1 MRITRTKII
10 LIVALTL
17 GLGRSTCMPGMPESS
32 LAASSAVRPVTF
44 LATTLRQAQG
54 TTYYVRTDGGS
65 PNQCTGQTDAPYPG
79 SGTAQPCAWDHPFR
93 ALPPGGTPRIS
104 GGDTLII
111 ASGSYTMG
119 LGAPGADNCEADY
132 PWDCHVPPIPS
143 GPDPA
148 NPTRILGAGWDSGCA
163 NPPELWGT
171 ERPWYI
177 LNLTDSSNVE
187 IACLEITDHSSCVED
202 HTGGLACQRDTTPYG
217 DWAAVGIYAED
228 SANVHLAN
236 LNIHGLAAAGV
247 HAGRL
252 TDWTVEDVR
261 IAGNGW
267 VGWDGDIEGN
277 DSNGGTLTFRRW
289 IVEWNGCGETY
300 PGGQPT
306 GCWGQTA
313 GGYGDGVGTGA
324 TGGDWI
330 IEDSAF
336 LHNTSDG
343 LDLLYHSQGGRITL
357 DRVRA
362 EGNAGNQVKVTGQ
375 TEIVNSVLV
384 GNCAFFEGQPFTY
397 DVDHCR
403 ALGNTLEVVYTGGEQ
418 VSIVN
423 STFYGQGDG
432 LVGGGPREGYSCDG
446 TETLTGR
453 NNVFLGDTD
462 YFDPGD
468 ITFLFYQESC
478 ADLQL
483 DSDYNVIHDAKN
495 VSCGVNATTV
505 DSGSHDVCADPQ
517 LTGPITGTAYGMA
530 LSSGSPAI
538 DAGTTEGAP
547 LDDFE
552 GFPRTAVP
560 DAGAYEY
567 SILKVAPTSRVID
580 PGGVATYTVSVR
592 AVSGSTATVS
602 LTASSLSPSLTLQ
615 LTPTQVI
622 PPGYATLTVTDS
634 HPGMTLL
641 PGLWHNVPITGTNGL
656 TQTIIARLLVGGARV
671 YLPLVLREWPPS
683 PRPQSPPQVA
693 GCAVFPA
700 DNVWNTP
707 VDTLPVDANSAA
719 YVTTIGAGEY
729 VHADFGSGTW
739 EGAPIGIP
747 FVDVPGTQATVSV
760 TFGYDDESDP
770 GPYPIPPNVPIE
782 GGPDSGGDRHVLV
795 VDRDDCILYE
805 LYAAYPQPDGS
816 WSAGSGAIF
825 DLNSHVLRPDGW
837 TSADAAGLPI
847 LPGLVRYDE
856 VAAGEI
862 RHAIRFTV
870 PETRRAYVWPARH
883 YASSLTGAQYP
894 PMGQRFRLR
903 ADFDVS
909 GFSPDVQVILQ
920 ALKKYGMI
928 LADNGSSWFI
938 SGVPDERWDNDALHE
953 LHQVY
958 GSDFEAVDASSLM
971 IDPDSGQTGR
981 N

>member
-1 MRITRTKII
+1 M
-10 LIVALTL
+10 
-17 GLGRSTCMPGMPESS
+17 
-32 LAASSAVRPVTF
+32 
-44 LATTLRQAQG
+44 
-54 TTYYVRTDGGS
+54 
-65 PNQCTGQTDAPYPG
+65 
-79 SGTAQPCAWDHPFR
+79 
-93 ALPPGGTPRIS
+93 
-104 GGDTLII
+104 
-111 ASGSYTMG
+111 
-119 LGAPGADNCEADY
+119 
-132 PWDCHVPPIPS
+132 
-143 GPDPA
+143 
-148 NPTRILGAGWDSGCA
+148 
-163 NPPELWGT
+163 
-171 ERPWYI
+171 
-177 LNLTDSSNVE
+177 
-187 IACLEITDHSSCVED
+187 
-202 HTGGLACQRDTTPYG
+202 
-217 DWAAVGIYAED
+217 
-228 SANVHLAN
+228 
-236 LNIHGLAAAGV
+236 
-247 HAGRL
+247 
-252 TDWTVEDVR
+252 
-261 IAGNGW
+261 
-267 VGWDGDIEGN
+267 
-277 DSNGGTLTFRRW
+277 
-289 IVEWNGCGETY
+289 
-300 PGGQPT
+300 
-306 GCWGQTA
+306 
-313 GGYGDGVGTGA
+313 
-324 TGGDWI
+324 
-330 IEDSAF
+330 
-336 LHNTSDG
+336 
-343 LDLLYHSQGGRITL
+343 
-357 DRVRA
+357 
-362 EGNAGNQVKVTGQ
+362 
-375 TEIVNSVLV
+375 
-384 GNCAFFEGQPFTY
+384 
-397 DVDHCR
+397 
-403 ALGNTLEVVYTGGEQ
+403 
-418 VSIVN
+418 
-423 STFYGQGDG
+423 
-432 LVGGGPREGYSCDG
+432 
-446 TETLTGR
+446 
-453 NNVFLGDTD
+453 
-462 YFDPGD
+462 
-468 ITFLFYQESC
+468 
-478 ADLQL
+478 
-483 DSDYNVIHDAKN
+483 
-495 VSCGVNATTV
+495 
-505 DSGSHDVCADPQ
+505 
-517 LTGPITGTAYGMA
+517 
-530 LSSGSPAI
+530 
-538 DAGTTEGAP
+538 
-547 LDDFE
+547 
-552 GFPRTAVP
+552 
-560 DAGAYEY
+560 
-567 SILKVAPTSRVID
+567 
-580 PGGVATYTVSVR
+580 
-592 AVSGSTATVS
+592 
-602 LTASSLSPSLTLQ
+602 
-615 LTPTQVI
+615 
-622 PPGYATLTVTDS
+622 
-634 HPGMTLL
+634 
-641 PGLWHNVPITGTNGL
+641 
-656 TQTIIARLLVGGARV
+656 
-671 YLPLVLREWPPS
+671 VLREWPPS